1 MKKRKLRYDRL
12 IVLFSILLTLLAVL
26 IFLTF
31 QILKIALQR
40 LELRKQTQVVT
51 QVEKVVTNQEVELQ
65 QSLQEKIDDYL
76 TTKKINTDNVSIV
89 ISDAATNEKKYTLN
103 PDVVRVAASTY
114 KLSLAMLYV
123 DRINSGKITLN
134 TRYTVAASDY
144 DNDYIGRTYKA
155 GSKVRLDVLLTQ
167 MLQFSENTPGHLLY
181 RYLGG
186 YSDFLQLANKYSAN
200 YNIVDI
206 AKNGN
211 FISANFAN
219 DVLLTLYN
227 NRTQY
232 EYILNI
238 LRKAN
243 RGNYLD
249 YNKRGLDIAQ
259 KYGDYDGYYN
269 VLGIV
274 FTEKPFVIAIY
285 TKGLGFKQAQQVMA
299 DIVDI
304 GVDYFKN
311 MQ

>member
-12 IVLFSILLTLLAVL
+12 IVLFSILLILLAIL

-31 QILKIALQR
+31 QIFRIALQR
-40 LELRKQTQVVT
+40 LELRKQTPVVT
-51 QVEKVVTNQEVELQ
+51 QVETVVVNKEVDSQ
-65 QSLQEKIDDYL
+65 QLFKDKIDDYL
-76 TTKKINTDNVSIV
+76 ESKKINTDNVSIV
-89 ISDAATNEKKYTLN
+89 ISDANSNEKIYTLN

-123 DRINSGKITLN
+123 DRINSGEITLN

-155 GSKVRLDVLLTQ
+155 GSKVKLDVLLTQ
-167 MLQFSENTPGHLLY
+167 LLQFSENTPGHLLY

-186 YSDFLQLANKYSAN
+186 YSQFTQLANKYSAN
-200 YNIVDI
+200 YNIVNI

-232 EYILNI
+232 EYILNL

-259 KYGDYDGYYN
+259 KYGDYDGNYN

-274 FTEKPFVIAIY
+274 FTEKPFTMSIY
-285 TKGLGFKQAQQVMA
+285 TKNLGFKLAQQVMA

-304 GVDYFKN
+304 SVEYFKN
-311 MQ
+311 DQ